1 MSLASYRGRDVVL
14 YFNEGVGCDA
24 CFYQMR
30 QFEQNAAQLTKAGIT
45 ILPIVMNPQD
55 TGACTGGGPE
65 GLEAA
70 QSQAVGH
77 HEHRAERHR
86 GGGDQRVEEPEGR

>member
-30 QFEQNAAQLTKAGIT
+30 QFEQNAAQLTKAEIT

-55 TGACTGGGPE
+55 TGACTGG
-65 GLEAA
+65 
-70 QSQAVGH
+70 VGTPL
-77 HEHRAERHR
+77 
-86 GGGDQRVEEPEGR
+86 QR

>member
-45 ILPIVMNPQD
+45 ILPIVMDPQD
-55 TGACTGGGPE
+55 TGACTGGAGTRCRDDSVT
-65 GLEAA
+65 A
-70 QSQAVGH
+70 
-77 HEHRAERHR
+77 
-86 GGGDQRVEEPEGR
+86 GGTTARSA